1 MEIFQ
6 IPRILIYEDKGQLS
20 DYEVED
26 SRSLN
31 HLLYNF
37 LNQNFGSI
45 QDKTS
50 LFNDAYY
57 ICTLV
62 LMNDSPHKHFDDFSE
77 IAAGSGDDKDIHKDA
92 VLCMVFKYLTSI
104 VSSQDAKLRQ
114 LTETMELE
122 LNVSA
127 LLMLYNLDRIQLPDS
142 TFAPRKITKELLQ
155 DVNLKE
161 LTKDYSIEVV
171 LQLTTLLARNTVD
184 KMIILDAVIKSAEN
198 EMDSGKENN
207 LVKLLRMMKV
217 QLTDPA
223 YNSAREDEKS
233 TEQEME
239 MAVRDVNEKMGE
251 ATVPLSVLVDGI
263 KKRAQ
268 IKGVD
273 AATELFDHLNSIL
286 YDIPEWRKNVPEL
299 EQFFADKKDE
309 GNKLQRVIEAMQVQT
324 NALNKIANKPTNQFT
339 VYPQSG
345 STANLGCQMQSPQFQ
360 VTPAPAE
367 QQPKLENR
375 SATKGDACQSKNKK
389 DDKDVQNN

>member
-6 IPRILIYEDKGQLS
+6 IPRILIYEDKGHLL

-26 SRSLN
+26 NRSVN

-45 QDKTS
+45 KDMTS

-57 ICTLV
+57 LCTLI
-62 LMNDSPHKHFDDFSE
+62 LMTDSPHMHFDDFAE
-77 IAAGSGDDKDIHKDA
+77 IAAGSGDDKDIHKEA
-92 VLCMVFKYLTSI
+92 VLCMVYKYLTSI

-114 LTETMELE
+114 LKETMESE
-122 LNVSA
+122 LNTNA
-127 LLMLYNLDRIQLPDS
+127 LIELHDLEHIQLPDS

-155 DVNLKE
+155 NVNLRE
-161 LTKDYSIEVV
+161 LTQDYSIEVV

-184 KMIILDAVIKSAEN
+184 KMIILDAIIKSAEN
-198 EMDSGKENN
+198 ELDSGKENN

-223 YNSAREDEKS
+223 YNPAREDEKS

-239 MAVRDVNEKMGE
+239 MAVKDVNERMGE

-299 EQFFADKKDE
+299 EIFFADKKDE
-309 GNKLQRVIEAMQVQT
+309 GNKLQKVIEAMQVQT
-324 NALNKIANKPTNQFT
+324 DALKKIAKKPTTQINNTLELVQKKET
-339 VYPQSG
+339 NIDKNYGPNIENNG
-345 STANLGCQMQSPQFQ
+345 TLKLPDGIETTALPESE
-360 VTPAPAE
+360 TD
-367 QQPKLENR
+367 R
-375 SATKGDACQSKNKK
+375 
-389 DDKDVQNN
+389 

>member
-6 IPRILIYEDKGQLS
+6 IPRILIYEDKGHLS

-26 SRSLN
+26 NRSVN

-45 QDKTS
+45 KDMTS

-57 ICTLV
+57 LCTLI
-62 LMNDSPHKHFDDFSE
+62 LMTDSPHMHFDDFAE
-77 IAAGSGDDKDIHKDA
+77 IAAGSGDDKDIHKEA
-92 VLCMVFKYLTSI
+92 VLCMVYKYLTSI

-114 LTETMELE
+114 LKETMESE
-122 LNVSA
+122 LNTNA
-127 LLMLYNLDRIQLPDS
+127 LIELHDLEHIQLPDS

-155 DVNLKE
+155 NVNLKE
-161 LTKDYSIEVV
+161 LTNNYSIEVV

-184 KMIILDAVIKSAEN
+184 KMIILDAIIKSAEN
-198 EMDSGKENN
+198 KMDSGKENN

-239 MAVRDVNEKMGE
+239 MAVKDVNERMGE

-299 EQFFADKKDE
+299 EIFFADKKDE
-309 GNKLQRVIEAMQVQT
+309 GNKLQKVIEAMQVQT
-324 NALNKIANKPTNQFT
+324 DALKKIAKKPTTQINNTLELVQKKET
-339 VYPQSG
+339 NIDKNYGPNIENNG
-345 STANLGCQMQSPQFQ
+345 TLKLPDGIETTALPESE
-360 VTPAPAE
+360 TD
-367 QQPKLENR
+367 R
-375 SATKGDACQSKNKK
+375 
-389 DDKDVQNN
+389 

>member
-6 IPRILIYEDKGQLS
+6 IPRILIYEDRGQLS

-26 SRSLN
+26 NRSIN

-37 LNQNFGSI
+37 LNQTFSSI
-45 QDKTS
+45 QDMTS

-57 ICTLV
+57 ICTLI
-62 LMNDSPHKHFDDFSE
+62 LMDDSPHKHFDDFSE
-77 IAAGSGDDKDIHKDA
+77 IAAGAGDDKDIHKDA
-92 VLCMVFKYLTSI
+92 VLSMVYKYLTSI

-114 LTETMELE
+114 LTEAMELE
-122 LNVSA
+122 LNFSA
-127 LLMLYNLDRIQLPDS
+127 LLALHKLDHIQLPDS
-142 TFAPRKITKELLQ
+142 TFAPRKITKELLRN
-155 DVNLKE
+155 VNLKE
-161 LTKDYSIEVV
+161 LTKGYSIEVV

-184 KMIILDAVIKSAEN
+184 KMIILDAVIKSAEY
-198 EMDSGKENN
+198 EMDSDKEKS
-207 LVKLLRMMKV
+207 LVKLFRMLKV

-299 EQFFADKKDE
+299 EMFFADKNDE
-309 GNKLQRVIEAMQVQT
+309 GNKLQKVIEAMQVQAAAIKKMADNPTTQINNTIELVGKKET
-324 NALNKIANKPTNQFT
+324 NIGTN
-339 VYPQSG
+339 YGPNIENNG
-345 STANLGCQMQSPQFQ
+345 SLSLPEGIVA
-360 VTPAPAE
+360 TPLPE
-367 QQPKLENR
+367 CE
-375 SATKGDACQSKNKK
+375 
-389 DDKDVQNN
+389 DDKQ

>member
-6 IPRILIYEDKGQLS
+6 IPRVLIYEDKGQLS

-26 SRSLN
+26 NRSVN

-37 LNQNFGSI
+37 LNQKFPSI

-57 ICTLV
+57 ICTLT
-62 LMNDSPHKHFDDFSE
+62 LMDDSPHRHFDDYSE
-77 IAAGSGDDKDIHKDA
+77 IAVGSGDDKDTHKDA

-104 VSSQDAKLRQ
+104 ASSKDAKLRQ
-114 LTETMELE
+114 FTETMELE
-122 LNVSA
+122 LDVSA
-127 LLMLYNLDRIQLPDS
+127 LQKLYDLDRIQLPDS

-155 DVNLKE
+155 NINLRE
-161 LTKDYSIEVV
+161 LTKNYSIEVV

-198 EMDSGKENN
+198 EVDSGKENN

-233 TEQEME
+233 TAQEME
-239 MAVRDVNEKMGE
+239 ITVRDVSEKMGE
-251 ATVPLSVLVDGI
+251 ATVPLSVLVNGI

-299 EQFFADKKDE
+299 EMFFADKNDE
-309 GNKLQRVIEAMQVQT
+309 GNKLQKVIEAMQVQADALKKMADNPTTQINNTIELVGKKET
-324 NALNKIANKPTNQFT
+324 NIGTN
-339 VYPQSG
+339 YGPNIENNG
-345 STANLGCQMQSPQFQ
+345 SLSLPEGIVA
-360 VTPAPAE
+360 TPLPE
-367 QQPKLENR
+367 SE
-375 SATKGDACQSKNKK
+375 
-389 DDKDVQNN
+389 DDK

>member
-6 IPRILIYEDKGQLS
+6 IPRILIYEDRCQLS

-26 SRSLN
+26 NRSIN

-37 LNQNFGSI
+37 LNQEYCSI
-45 QDKTS
+45 RDKTS

-57 ICTLV
+57 ICTLI
-62 LMNDSPHKHFDDFSE
+62 LMDDSPHKHFDDFSE
-77 IAAGSGDDKDIHKDA
+77 IAAGTGDDKDIHKDA

-114 LTETMELE
+114 LTDTMELE
-122 LNVSA
+122 LNFSA
-127 LLMLYNLDRIQLPDS
+127 LLELHEFDHIQLPDS

-155 DVNLKE
+155 NINLKE

-171 LQLTTLLARNTVD
+171 LQLTTLLARSIVD

-198 EMDSGKENN
+198 EVDSGKRNN
-207 LVKLLRMMKV
+207 LVKLLRMMKI

-233 TEQEME
+233 MEREME
-239 MAVRDVNEKMGE
+239 LAVRDVNEKMGE

-273 AATELFDHLNSIL
+273 VATELFDHLNSIL

-299 EQFFADKKDE
+299 ERFFAEKKDE
-309 GNKLQRVIEAMQVQT
+309 GNKLQKVIEAMQIQT
-324 NALNKIANKPTNQFT
+324 DALKEIANKPTTQNIYGDKNEFKEEAKM
-339 VYPQSG
+339 VKMM
-345 STANLGCQMQSPQFQ
+345 L
-360 VTPAPAE
+360 PAGADAAEIAMRIAE
-367 QQPKLENR
+367 QQEKIE
-375 SATKGDACQSKNKK
+375 KK
-389 DDKDVQNN
+389 R

>member
-6 IPRILIYEDKGQLS
+6 IPRVLIYEDKGQLS

-26 SRSLN
+26 NRSVN

-37 LNQNFGSI
+37 LNQKFSSI

-57 ICTLV
+57 LCTLI
-62 LMNDSPHKHFDDFSE
+62 LMDDSPHLHFDDYSE
-77 IAAGSGDDKDIHKDA
+77 IAAGSGDDKDTHKDA

-122 LNVSA
+122 LNFSA
-127 LLMLYNLDRIQLPDS
+127 LIELHELDSIQLPDS

-155 DVNLKE
+155 EVNLKE

-198 EMDSGKENN
+198 EVDSGNANN
-207 LVKLLRMMKV
+207 LVKLLRMMKI

-239 MAVRDVNEKMGE
+239 MAVREVNEKIGE

-263 KKRAQ
+263 KKRSK

-299 EQFFADKKDE
+299 EKFFADKKEE
-309 GNKLQRVIEAMQVQT
+309 GNKLQKVIEAMQVQ
-324 NALNKIANKPTNQFT
+324 ADAIKKMANKPTNQFT
-339 VYPQSG
+339 VYPQNG

-360 VTPAPAE
+360 VIPSSTE
-367 QQPKLENR
+367 QQPKLESNK
-375 SATKGDACQSKNKK
+375 KGDEN
-389 DDKDVQNN
+389 V

>member
-6 IPRILIYEDKGQLS
+6 IPRILIYEDKCQLS

-26 SRSLN
+26 NRSIN
-31 HLLYNF
+31 FLLYNF
-37 LNQNFGSI
+37 LNQIFSSI

-57 ICTLV
+57 ICTLI
-62 LMNDSPHKHFDDFSE
+62 LMDDSPHKHFDEFSE
-77 IAAGSGDDKDIHKDA
+77 IAAGSGDNKDIHKDA
-92 VLCMVFKYLTSI
+92 VLCLAFKYLTSI

-122 LNVSA
+122 LSFSA
-127 LLMLYNLDRIQLPDS
+127 LLALHELDHIQLPDS
-142 TFAPRKITKELLQ
+142 MFAPRKITKELLQ
-155 DVNLKE
+155 SVNLRE
-161 LTKDYSIEVV
+161 LTKGYSIEVV
-171 LQLTTLLARNTVD
+171 LQLTTLLAKNTVD
-184 KMIILDAVIKSAEN
+184 KMIILDAVIRSAEN
-198 EMDSGKENN
+198 EMDSEKEKS
-207 LVKLLRMMKV
+207 LVRLFRMLKV

-233 TEQEME
+233 TEQKME

-263 KKRAQ
+263 KKRAL

-273 AATELFDHLNSIL
+273 TATELFDHLNSIL

-299 EQFFADKKDE
+299 EKFFADKKNE
-309 GNKLQRVIEAMQVQT
+309 GNISQRIFEALKDQT
-324 NALNKIANKPTNQFT
+324 EAFMKVADKPTNQFT

-345 STANLGCQMQSPQFQ
+345 STANLGCQMQSPEFK
-360 VTPAPAE
+360 VIPLSKE
-367 QQPKLENR
+367 QQPALESR
-375 SATKGDACQSKNKK
+375 SATKGDACQSKNKEG
-389 DDKDVQNN
+389 DENV

>member
-6 IPRILIYEDKGQLS
+6 IPRILIYEDKCQLS

-26 SRSLN
+26 NRSVN

-37 LNQNFGSI
+37 LNQIYCSI

-57 ICTLV
+57 ICTLI
-62 LMNDSPHKHFDDFSE
+62 LMDDSPQRHFDDYAE
-77 IAAGSGDDKDIHKDA
+77 IAAGGGDDKDIHKDA
-92 VLCMVFKYLTSI
+92 VLCLVFKYLTSI

-114 LTETMELE
+114 LAETMELE

-127 LLMLYNLDRIQLPDS
+127 LIALHELDHIQLPDS

-155 DVNLKE
+155 NVNLKE
-161 LTKDYSIEVV
+161 LTNNYSIEVV

-198 EMDSGKENN
+198 KMDSGKENN

-223 YNSAREDEKS
+223 YNSAREDEKI

-251 ATVPLSVLVDGI
+251 ATVPLSVLVNGI

-299 EQFFADKKDE
+299 EMFFADKNDE
-309 GNKLQRVIEAMQVQT
+309 GNKLQKVIEAMQVQADAIKKMAD
-324 NALNKIANKPTNQFT
+324 NPTT
-339 VYPQSG
+339 
-345 STANLGCQMQSPQFQ
+345 
-360 VTPAPAE
+360 
-367 QQPKLENR
+367 
-375 SATKGDACQSKNKK
+375 
-389 DDKDVQNN
+389 QNNYTLELVGKKETNIDKNYGPNIENNGSLSLPEELVAKPLPESEDDQ

>member
-1 MEIFQ
+1 MKIFQ
-6 IPRILIYEDKGQLS
+6 IPRILIFEDKCQLS
-20 DYEVED
+20 DYEIED
-26 SRSLN
+26 NRSVN

-37 LNQNFGSI
+37 LNQKYCSI
-45 QDKTS
+45 KDKTS

-57 ICTLV
+57 ICTLI
-62 LMNDSPHKHFDDFSE
+62 LMDDSPHLHFDEFSE

-122 LNVSA
+122 LNTSA
-127 LLMLYNLDRIQLPDS
+127 LIELHNLDQIQLPDS
-142 TFAPRKITKELLQ
+142 MFAPRKITKELLQ
-155 DVNLKE
+155 NVNLKE
-161 LTKDYSIEVV
+161 LTNNYSVEVV

-198 EMDSGKENN
+198 KMDSGKENN

-223 YNSAREDEKS
+223 YNSAREDEKI

-299 EQFFADKKDE
+299 EKFFADKNDE
-309 GNKLQRVIEAMQVQT
+309 GNKLQKVIEAMQVQAD
-324 NALNKIANKPTNQFT
+324 ALKNIAHKPTTQINNT
-339 VYPQSG
+339 IELVGKKETKIGTNYGPNIENNG
-345 STANLGCQMQSPQFQ
+345 SLSLPEDFG
-360 VTPAPAE
+360 
-367 QQPKLENR
+367 
-375 SATKGDACQSKNKK
+375 ATQLPESEDEK
-389 DDKDVQNN
+389 